1 MTNSFDAG
9 TLTNS
14 STTTPSSTT
23 PSGAT
28 DDTALDLAYAIAA
41 AADERKGGDITILRV
56 GEVSYLAD
64 YFVIVTGFSA
74 VQVRAISRTIE
85 EEIEESW
92 NRRPLRTEGQIDGS
106 WIVQDFG
113 EVIAHIFLPRER
125 EFYNLEAFWGHAERI
140 SYVPPEV
147 AAKAQS

>member
-9 TLTNS
+9 TLANS
-14 STTTPSSTT
+14 STAPLT
-23 PSGAT
+23 AT
-28 DDTALDLAYAIAA
+28 DDNTALDLAYAIAA
-41 AADERKGGDITILRV
+41 AADERKGGDITILQV

-85 EEIEESW
+85 EEIEEKW

-106 WIVQDFG
+106 WVVQDFG

-147 AAKAQS
+147 AAKAQG